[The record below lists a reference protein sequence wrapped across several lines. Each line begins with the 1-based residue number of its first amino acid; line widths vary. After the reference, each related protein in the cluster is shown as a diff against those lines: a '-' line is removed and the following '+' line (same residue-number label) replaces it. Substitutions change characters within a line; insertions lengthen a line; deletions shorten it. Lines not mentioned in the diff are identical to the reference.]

1 MDEINPE
8 EIERYVEKV
17 VESVLKL
24 EEEKLYMEK
33 PRGIHEDIETII
45 KNIVKE

>member
-1 MDEINPE
+1 MNEIDPK
-8 EIERYVEKV
+8 EIEPYVKKV
-17 VESVLKL
+17 VEGVLKL

-33 PRGIHEDIETII
+33 PRGILDEIEVTI

>member
-1 MDEINPE
+1 MNEIDPK
-8 EIERYVEKV
+8 EIEPYMKKV

-33 PRGIHEDIETII
+33 PRGINDDIENII